1 MTCPANW
8 LWLCISL
15 ALGEAC
21 GFALSKVASLW
32 PVAVAIGLA
41 VSLAFCAY
49 GARGT
54 RFVVTFFAG
63 LSLALFAA
71 NTRNAAIEEATW
83 RNSGTPFTR
92 VFRVK
97 GDAKSFPE
105 KKGVMWTSF
114 PAVADSIKVRVIY
127 PRRRGEPIP
136 KRGEEWQCAGWLE
149 RMKEDE
155 PGRLR
160 KLWVKGKKTYVRR
173 IESKR
178 GRFSAWLVDLRAELS
193 RRMGIGLDESP
204 DAADLNRA
212 ILLGERTRLSRSD
225 RNAFVA
231 AGTIHIFAISGLH
244 VMLVAHCI
252 FIALMFVR
260 CPLRFAGLLLVPAL
274 WLYVAMTGFAPSAVR
289 AAAMASLQYLAPLFW
304 RKPDGLVAWS
314 MTFFF
319 VYATDPTK
327 VYDVGCAL
335 SFAVMLGIV
344 FWGRFTTE
352 FVKNQ
357 IVSSIVM
364 TIAIWAVGAP
374 IAAHAFGR
382 VTPGGMLAN
391 LALIPAAGISVK
403 AALAG
408 LFTSIFSDR
417 IAAHVNNFAALV
429 ANGMSGLSRAVA
441 QIPGAN
447 FEVTPWSIP
456 ACVAWYALLVL
467 ALVLLRAYLT
477 QRRRRL

>member
-1 MTCPANW
+1 MSCPANW

-15 ALGEAC
+15 ALGETC
-21 GFALSKVASLW
+21 GFALSKVAALW
-32 PVAVAIGLA
+32 PAFAALALA
-41 VSLAFCAY
+41 VSLALYAF

-54 RFVVTFFAG
+54 RFVVTFFSG
-63 LSLALFAA
+63 LLLALVAA
-71 NTRNAAIEEATW
+71 HERNTALEEATW
-83 RNSGTPFTR
+83 RSTGKPFTR
-92 VFRVK
+92 VFKVT
-97 GDAKSFPE
+97 GDAKCSRPRN
-105 KKGVMWTSF
+105 GVSWTSF
-114 PAVADSIKVRVIY
+114 PASASSVKVRVIY
-127 PRRRGEPIP
+127 PRRQGEAIP

-160 KLWVKGKKTYVRR
+160 KLWVKGKGTYVRR
-173 IESKR
+173 IETKR
-178 GRFSAWLVDLRAELS
+178 GRFAAWLVDARAELS
-193 RRMGIGLDESP
+193 RRMGIGLDESAN
-204 DAADLNRA
+204 AADLNRA
-212 ILLGERTRLSRSD
+212 ILLGERTRLSRAD
-225 RNAFVA
+225 RDAFVA

-252 FIALMFVR
+252 FMALMFMR

-274 WLYVAMTGFAPSAVR
+274 WLYVAMTGCSPSSVR
-289 AAAMASLQYLAPLFW
+289 AATMASLQYMAPLFW

-314 MTFFF
+314 MTFFC
-319 VYATDPTK
+319 VYAADPCK
-327 VYDVGCAL
+327 IYDVGCAL

-344 FWGRFTTE
+344 FWGRFTAE
-352 FVKNQ
+352 FVK
-357 IVSSIVM
+357 SRALSAIVM
-364 TIAIWAVGAP
+364 TAAIWAAGAP

-408 LFTSIFSDR
+408 LFASVFSER
-417 IAAHVNNFAALV
+417 VAAHINNFAALV

-441 QIPGAN
+441 KIPGAN

-456 ACVAWYALLVL
+456 ACIAWYALLVL

-477 QRRRRL
+477 QRKRRL